1 MALGEKSRKLKQTS
15 LAPDRHVSSI
25 SCATPMQALQLHT
38 SSLFPSVPLSH
49 TRYPPLQSHIL
60 YTRQIADPLF
70 NRPARTKFRLWSE
83 FESAFSSTPS
93 SSFSLI
99 SLSSLSSFPFPF
111 FSSPFTYSLTHAH
124 ILPRP
129 SQTNQH
135 GLQIHLGSD
144 QSNQPLRLLLALPPA
159 LNEVDSSPSQL
170 FLLSPCNHPF

>member
-25 SCATPMQALQLHT
+25 SCATPMQALQYLF
-38 SSLFPSVPLSH
+38 SLSPVPLSQ

-70 NRPARTKFRLWSE
+70 NRPARTKFRLRSK
-83 FESAFSSTPS
+83 FESAFPSTPS

-99 SLSSLSSFPFPF
+99 SLSFLSSFLFPS

-129 SQTNQH
+129 SLPNQH

-170 FLLSPCNHPF
+170 FLMSPCNHPF